1 MGKDKGAKAAAPVK
15 EKKSSKV
22 DAVKSGRVTKATEK
36 PKAVAEKTAK
46 KTAKEVEKKKSS
58 KKSKKEPTPEP
69 SSSEESSESE
79 EEEESSDSE
88 SSESEAEKPA
98 AKKEASSDSDSSDS
112 SDSESEEEKP
122 APKSKKEDKKAA
134 AKKEESSS
142 DSDSSSDSESEAE
155 AAKDTEMKD
164 ADSSDSDSSDSDSE
178 EAAKKDSSDSSD
190 SDSSSD
196 EEEEKKEEAPSK
208 KRKAEEAAEP
218 AQKKIKVVVN
228 GEEKEATANLFVGN
242 LSWNID
248 EEWLTREF
256 EEFGEL
262 AGVRIITDRDSGR
275 SKGFGYVEFTTAE
288 NGAKAL
294 EARNGYELDG
304 RGLRVDF
311 SAPRDANAQ
320 TPQQKQNDRAAKF
333 GDVKNPP
340 AQTLFV
346 GNISFEADESTLTEY
361 FQEHG
366 TINSIRLPTDRET
379 GAPKGFGYVEMGSI
393 EEAQAAFE
401 ALQGADVAGRPIRL
415 DYAAPRDN
423 ANGGGGRGGFGGDR
437 GGRGGRGGGRGGFGD
452 RGGRGGGRG
461 GRGGAPR
468 GGGRGGSFNRGG
480 FGDFSGKKM
489 SFD

>member
-1 MGKDKGAKAAAPVK
+1 MGKDKGAKAVAPVK

-22 DAVKSGRVTKATEK
+22 DAVKSGRVSKTAEK

-46 KTAKEVEKKKSS
+46 KTAEKVDKKKSS
-58 KKSKKEPTPEP
+58 KKAKKEPTPEP

-79 EEEESSDSE
+79 DEKDSSSS

-98 AKKEASSDSDSSDS
+98 AAKKEASSDSSDSDS
-112 SDSESEEEKP
+112 SEDEKP
-122 APKSKKEDKKAA
+122 APKAAAKKEDKKAA
-134 AKKEESSS
+134 KKEESS
-142 DSDSSSDSESEAE
+142 DDSSSESEAE
-155 AAKDTEMKD
+155 AKDTEMKD

-178 EAAKKDSSDSSD
+178 EKPAAKKEASSDSD

-196 EEEEKKEEAPSK
+196 DEEEKKEEEVPSK
-208 KRKAEEAAEP
+208 KRKAEETAEP
-218 AQKKIKVVVN
+218 SQKKIKVVVN

-262 AGVRIITDRDSGR
+262 QGVRIITDRDSGR
-275 SKGFGYVEFTTAE
+275 SKGFGYVEFTNAE

-294 EARNGYELDG
+294 EGRNGYELDG

-311 SAPRDANAQ
+311 SAPRDASAQ

-366 TINSIRLPTDRET
+366 SINSIRLPTDRET

-415 DYAAPRDN
+415 DYAAPR
-423 ANGGGGRGGFGGDR
+423 AEGGGD
-437 GGRGGRGGGRGGFGD
+437 RGGRGGGRGGFGD

-461 GRGGAPR
+461 GFGDRGGRGGGRGRGGSDRGGR

-480 FGDFSGKKM
+480 FGDFSGKKV